1 MFGFDEVIEDVRFAF
16 TDRYGGVSQAP
27 YAELNLGSA
36 SGDNVQAVA
45 ENVRRVAHEFGVG
58 HGALIRVSQV
68 HGADV
73 HQVGPDADLAF
84 GSPMAT
90 ADAMVTTRTDVALC
104 IRVADC
110 VPILLADPV
119 NRVAGAVH
127 AGRPGMFAG
136 VVPAAINAMRELGAE
151 DIVAIVGP
159 HVCGSCYEVPT
170 EMRDEVVAKV
180 PASYAETSWGT
191 PALDVGAGVASQL
204 AEAGCRVVDAS
215 RCTIE
220 SADLF
225 SYRRE
230 GKASGRLAGV
240 VRLLP

>member
-104 IRVADC
+104 IDRKS
-110 VPILLADPV
+110 
-119 NRVAGAVH
+119 
-127 AGRPGMFAG
+127 
-136 VVPAAINAMRELGAE
+136 VV
-151 DIVAIVGP
+151 
-159 HVCGSCYEVPT
+159 
-170 EMRDEVVAKV
+170 
-180 PASYAETSWGT
+180 
-191 PALDVGAGVASQL
+191 
-204 AEAGCRVVDAS
+204 
-215 RCTIE
+215 
-220 SADLF
+220 
-225 SYRRE
+225 
-230 GKASGRLAGV
+230 
-240 VRLLP
+240 

>member
-1 MFGFDEVIEDVRFAF
+1 MFGYDEVIEDVRFAF
-16 TDRYGGVSQAP
+16 TDRYGGVSQPP

-36 SGDNVQAVA
+36 SGDDVQAVA
-45 ENVRRVAHEFGVG
+45 ENVRRVAHAFGVG

-73 HQVGPDADLAF
+73 HHVDAEADLTF

-119 NRVAGAVH
+119 NRVAAAVH

-136 VVPAAINAMRELGAE
+136 VVPAAVDAMRELGAQ
-151 DIVAIVGP
+151 DILAIVGP
-159 HVCGSCYEVPT
+159 HVCGRCYEVPV
-170 EMRDEVVAKV
+170 ELRDEVAAKV
-180 PASYAETSWGT
+180 PAAYAETSWGT
-191 PALDVGAGVASQL
+191 PALDVGAGVTGQL
-204 AEAGCRVVDAS
+204 ADAGCRIIDAA

-220 SADLF
+220 SDDLF